1 MAQASIVQRQDG
13 QNWQVESCSIAD
25 TAGRLDG
32 QIRVV
37 GMDRPWD
44 IPIARLGSVAN
55 KLVQRESESSQIYAI
70 RWVEV
75 VLGNSQKSVS

>member
-1 MAQASIVQRQDG
+1 
-13 QNWQVESCSIAD
+13 
-25 TAGRLDG
+25 
-32 QIRVV
+32 
-37 GMDRPWD
+37 MDRPWD